1 MSFIRFVVLSDER
14 ELKSLVN
21 FHNSILII
29 QYILLEFRPTKTP
42 PLNAINEI

>member
-21 FHNSILII
+21 FHNSILFYII
-29 QYILLEFRPTKTP
+29 LEFRPTKTP
-42 PLNAINEI
+42 PLNAMNEI